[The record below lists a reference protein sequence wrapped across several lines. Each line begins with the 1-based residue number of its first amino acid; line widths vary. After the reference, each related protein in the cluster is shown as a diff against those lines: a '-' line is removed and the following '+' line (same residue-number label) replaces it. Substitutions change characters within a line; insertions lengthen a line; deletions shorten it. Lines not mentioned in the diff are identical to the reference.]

1 MWTLAKANVRSR
13 ATCRAAAPGAN
24 GLSTRSTWGP
34 FAIVASVRWILAFVA
49 GAVTS
54 AAPKTTWFVSV
65 DSALK
70 LSVRRLSAVVDSVPG
85 SENESVYPDPA
96 LALSPPMTISAATQ
110 TAMTRNLCVKHQRA
124 RALIATQ
131 RMRPA
136 RRYGICSVT
145 REPSA
150 ALKPSLSSADC
161 SDCAYP
167 ALVNVAPLTASMSAL
182 CALSA
187 SCFRVGSAKE
197 EISAERGSL
206 PVSTRPWMA
215 VILPSLTVT
224 RTWTGPYC
232 VSIASPVAVPETALD
247 EEPDDPELPLPLPG
261 AALDVLL
268 AGAAA
273 VAAVVGAVAVGAA
286 DACGWKAST
295 PAVPATVAARTMG
308 ERRIGGTPSQK
319 VKDSKRMRPLG
330 TPARFSSRAS
340 WRDSASGPHM

>member
-1 MWTLAKANVRSR
+1 MWTLAKATVRFR

-34 FAIVASVRWILAFVA
+34 FAIAASVRSIFAFVA

-70 LSVRRLSAVVDSVPG
+70 LSVSRLSAVVDSVPG
-85 SENESVYPDPA
+85 RENESVYPDPA
-96 LALSPPMTISAATQ
+96 LAFRPPMTIRAATQ
-110 TAMTRNLCVKHQRA
+110 IPMTTNLWVKHQRA

-187 SCFRVGSAKE
+187 SCFRVGSADE
-197 EISAERGSL
+197 EICTERGSL

-232 VSIASPVAVPETALD
+232 VSIASPVAVPETAL
-247 EEPDDPELPLPLPG
+247 EAVDPAEAVLG
-261 AALDVLL
+261 VVVVVVVVALV
-268 AGAAA
+268 AGVAVVA
-273 VAAVVGAVAVGAA
+273 VATRAG
-286 DACGWKAST
+286 DAGG
-295 PAVPATVAARTMG
+295 G
-308 ERRIGGTPSQK
+308 EG
-319 VKDSKRMRPLG
+319 
-330 TPARFSSRAS
+330 
-340 WRDSASGPHM
+340 